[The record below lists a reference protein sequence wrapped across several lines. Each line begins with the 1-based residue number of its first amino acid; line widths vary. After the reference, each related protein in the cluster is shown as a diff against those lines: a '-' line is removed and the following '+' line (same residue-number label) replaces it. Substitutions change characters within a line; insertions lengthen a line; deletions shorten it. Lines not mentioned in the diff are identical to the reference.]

1 MLCIIFIS
9 VQDLQRSWT
18 PHNNLGP
25 DCFETYSD
33 QRIFAFP
40 GSSGTIS
47 VSNPGLPEPETRFLA
62 IFYYPKPVFFSTN
75 NPGYFK
81 KNWNCCC
88 IQIFVY
94 LITLSWRVARVTAK
108 SACLNFKLLSGGKFE
123 FCSLTT
129 VRSLLARLYPL
140 SIDIFRPI
148 VISLHIIRVYANFVF
163 FANLIPTT

>member
-1 MLCIIFIS
+1 MATIITEASFLIQSVLTLSQLTNGDFFYLRKQAFIILLKFKQMLCIIFIS

-62 IFYYPKPVFFSTN
+62 IFYYPKPVFFQPTI
-75 NPGYFK
+75 PDIKKKTEIAVAFK
-81 KNWNCCC
+81 
-88 IQIFVY
+88 Y
-94 LITLSWRVARVTAK
+94 LYIW
-108 SACLNFKLLSGGKFE
+108 
-123 FCSLTT
+123 
-129 VRSLLARLYPL
+129 
-140 SIDIFRPI
+140 
-148 VISLHIIRVYANFVF
+148 
-163 FANLIPTT
+163 